1 MVRKEWGTSRSLKLK
16 KRRRDDIGNAV
27 GMKKRE
33 WKRKRGEAHCKRS
46 DDNGSGG
53 DKKKWKVEKKTQ
65 KKTYLEE

>member
-1 MVRKEWGTSRSLKLK
+1 M
-16 KRRRDDIGNAV
+16 

-53 DKKKWKVEKKTQ
+53 DKKKWKFEKKTQ